1 MKDFK
6 QKLDLNFGYNVN
18 PELSMFKLLLIKIN
32 ILLIFLNKMISE
44 LNVQNYFAYSVRKL
58 RNKGSGKS
66 CIVLGNGPSL
76 IRNHDLISKILVTE
90 NTEIIAVNQYPLTK
104 LGGIWKPNYLVL
116 SDGDSNP
123 EMNKDFTIKLWEW
136 IRHNP
141 DTTVIVPSE
150 WHEGVSKKLS
160 LNESGHILY
169 FCNLSLYGFTSN
181 INLTL
186 PKGYIS
192 LTAYIG
198 IALANYLDFS
208 RIYISGMDSNQFK
221 TLNVNHENMI
231 YHSPQYFDDNAKSE
245 DVNLNGLYKQGVGG
259 FLYGSSASIL
269 SLRKCFSKLNIT
281 NLDPDSMID
290 VFPKLRDID

>member
-104 LGGIWKPNYLVL
+104 LGGIWKPKYLVL

-123 EMNKDFTIKLWEW
+123 
-136 IRHNP
+136 
-141 DTTVIVPSE
+141 
-150 WHEGVSKKLS
+150 
-160 LNESGHILY
+160 
-169 FCNLSLYGFTSN
+169 
-181 INLTL
+181 
-186 PKGYIS
+186 
-192 LTAYIG
+192 
-198 IALANYLDFS
+198 
-208 RIYISGMDSNQFK
+208 
-221 TLNVNHENMI
+221 
-231 YHSPQYFDDNAKSE
+231 
-245 DVNLNGLYKQGVGG
+245 
-259 FLYGSSASIL
+259 
-269 SLRKCFSKLNIT
+269 
-281 NLDPDSMID
+281 
-290 VFPKLRDID
+290 